1 MIKILQSYDPH
12 DLAKQI
18 NEILEEHPKN
28 RLITVTVGPDNGPDH
43 RLGAEIYTA
52 WLEDLYE

>member
-12 DLAKQI
+12 ELVKQI
-18 NEILEEHPKN
+18 EEFREPEPRFRHI
-28 RLITVTVGPDNGPDH
+28 ITITVGPDNGPEH

-52 WLEDLYE
+52 WMDMED